1 MLQTVFLDID
11 DTLFDFHR
19 AEAVALRTTLTELD
33 VPSDDGVLARYSAI
47 NAALWARLEE
57 GEITREEVLTQRF
70 VRLFAEL
77 GLARSAGRA
86 RDRYETLLGDQV
98 FLLPGALETLM
109 TLSAQGYD
117 VYLASNGV
125 ADVKD
130 RCIARAG
137 FAPYIRGAFISERI
151 GCNKPDPAFFAHC
164 FAAIPGFRRDAAII
178 VGDSLTS
185 DMRGG
190 IRAGIRTC
198 WYNPSGKPGRAD
210 IPVDYTVSHLRE
222 LPPLFA
228 RLREEPECPPSQRPK
243 I

>member
-19 AEAVALRTTLTELD
+19 AEACALRETLDTLD
-33 VPSDDGVLARYSAI
+33 VPSDDGVIARYSAI
-47 NAALWARLEE
+47 NAALWAQLED
-57 GEITREEVLTQRF
+57 GEVTREEVLTQRF
-70 VRLFAEL
+70 VRLFALL
-77 GLARSAGRA
+77 GLERSAERA
-86 RDRYETLLGDQV
+86 RDLYEHLLGEQE
-98 FLLPGALETLM
+98 FLMPGALDTLK
-109 TLSAQGYD
+109 TLAAEGYD

-164 FAAIPGFRRDAAII
+164 FAAIPDFCREAAII
-178 VGDSLTS
+178 VGDSLSS
-185 DMRGG
+185 DIRGG
-190 IRAGIRTC
+190 LRAGIRTC
-198 WYNPSGKPGRAD
+198 WYNPTGKPCRGD
-210 IPVDYTVSHLRE
+210 IRPDYTVARLCE

-228 RLREEPECPPSQRPK
+228 RLRAAR
-243 I
+243 